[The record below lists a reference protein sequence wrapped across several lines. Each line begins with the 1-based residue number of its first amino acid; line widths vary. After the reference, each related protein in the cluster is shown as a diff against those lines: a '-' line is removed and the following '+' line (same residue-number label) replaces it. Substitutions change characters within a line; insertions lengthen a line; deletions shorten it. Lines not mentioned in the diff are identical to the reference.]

1 MKKLDYEIIYR
12 ANKISI
18 RHKNYNRNIRIERRF
33 GEDYSI
39 ENIKRR
45 ILEEESVRVPFI
57 EDYFRKVKYPF
68 AKRHKRAKAKGFI
81 ALYYHYCYLLKV
93 FPDIPQ
99 QRLPLSIRAD
109 VARMNELSEEAK
121 LLSNHKIKNIEDLK
135 EFYNETYFK
144 ISTLESDRK
153 RLWEKRRLSKDD
165 NEKIEIAKV
174 IAVLNSQ
181 IENLRKE
188 VQLAKDIETRI
199 PKIEDNLNE
208 LDYQEE
214 QEKNKENE
222 KSKRK
227 EKNK

>member
-1 MKKLDYEIIYR
+1 MKHD
-12 ANKISI
+12 
-18 RHKNYNRNIRIERRF
+18 
-33 GEDYSI
+33 
-39 ENIKRR
+39 
-45 ILEEESVRVPFI
+45 
-57 EDYFRKVKYPF
+57 
-68 AKRHKRAKAKGFI
+68 
-81 ALYYHYCYLLKV
+81 
-93 FPDIPQ
+93 
-99 QRLPLSIRAD
+99 
-109 VARMNELSEEAK
+109 
-121 LLSNHKIKNIEDLK
+121 
-135 EFYNETYFK
+135 
-144 ISTLESDRK
+144 
-153 RLWEKRRLSKDD
+153 
-165 NEKIEIAKV
+165 